1 MGAVGAVLET
11 IMSINTGFPLN
22 AGRRKTLGW
31 MAACAAGAGL
41 FSVARAANNP
51 LVIGQVA
58 PFTGAQAVTGKAI
71 HAGIKLY
78 FDAVNAKGGVNGRPL
93 KLVTRDDG
101 QKPEETVR
109 LARDIWTADSPIALM
124 GTVGTTNLDA
134 LDKDGLLRSARL
146 SMVGPSSGA
155 SSVVLAPNVHLVKAS
170 YHDEVAHLF
179 KQLSANGLKR
189 VAMLYQDDAFG
200 QDVIAGARSAAQ
212 KFGVELAVLSGY
224 PRNTVAIDKAV
235 TEIAAANVQAVFL
248 ASSTAP
254 AIAFVRKYAAA
265 GGKATLYGISVID
278 TDALL
283 SELGPDLARGYA
295 FSVVTPLAQ
304 KSNLPVVREYLQL
317 RENARDADIRS
328 RSLEGFIGAK
338 ALVRVLQGVNDPTPA
353 KVTEALSAA
362 RSVDVG
368 GFVLDFSDAKRAASR
383 YVDFAMFGAG
393 GRIFQ

>member
-1 MGAVGAVLET
+1 
-11 IMSINTGFPLN
+11 MSIETGFPLN

-31 MAACAAGAGL
+31 MAACAAGTGL
-41 FSVARAANNP
+41 LSVARAANNP
-51 LVIGQVA
+51 LVVGQVA

-78 FDAVNAKGGVNGRPL
+78 FDAINAKGGINGRPL

-109 LARDIWTADSPIALM
+109 LIRDLWAADAPVALL

-134 LDKDGLLRSARL
+134 LDKDGVLRSAKL

-155 SSVVLAPNVHLVKAS
+155 SSVVLAPNMHIVKAS
-170 YHDEVAHLF
+170 YHDEVEHLF
-179 KQLSANGLKR
+179 KQLAANGLNR
-189 VAMLYQDDAFG
+189 VAMLFQDDAFG
-200 QDVIAGARSAAQ
+200 RDVIAGAQLAAQ
-212 KFGVELAVLSGY
+212 KHGLELVALSGY
-224 PRNTVAIDKAV
+224 PRNTVAVDKAV
-235 TEIAAANVQAVFL
+235 AEIAAANVQAVFL

-283 SELGPDLARGYA
+283 NELGPDLARGYA

-317 RENARDADIRS
+317 KESSKDGDFRS
-328 RSLEGFIGAK
+328 RSLEGFISAK
-338 ALVRVLQGVNDPTPA
+338 ALVRVLQGINDPTSS
-353 KVTEALSAA
+353 KVTDALNAA

-368 GFVLDFSDAKRAASR
+368 GFVLDFSDPKRAASR

-393 GRIFQ
+393 GRIVQ

>member
-1 MGAVGAVLET
+1 
-11 IMSINTGFPLN
+11 MSIKTVFPLN
-22 AGRRKTLGW
+22 VGRRKTLGL
-31 MAACAAGAGL
+31 MAACATGAGL
-41 FSVARAANNP
+41 LSVARAANNP
-51 LVIGQVA
+51 LVVGQVA

-71 HAGIKLY
+71 HAGIKLC

-93 KLVTRDDG
+93 KLVMRDDG

-109 LARDIWTADSPIALM
+109 LARELWAAEAPVALM

-134 LDKDGLLRSARL
+134 LDKDGLLRSAKL
-146 SMVGPSSGA
+146 SLVCPSSGA
-155 SSVVLAPNVHLVKAS
+155 SSVVLAPNIHLVKAS
-170 YHDEVAHLF
+170 YHDEVAYLF
-179 KQLSANGLKR
+179 KQLASNGLKR
-189 VAMLYQDDAFG
+189 VALLFQDDAFG
-200 QDVIAGARSAAQ
+200 RDVIAGAQVAAKQ
-212 KFGVELAVLSGY
+212 YGVELVALSGY
-224 PRNTVAIDKAV
+224 PRNTVAVDKAV
-235 TEIAAANVQAVFL
+235 AEIAAANVQAVFL
-248 ASSTAP
+248 ASSTAS
-254 AIAFVRKYAAA
+254 AIAFVPKYAAA

-317 RENARDADIRS
+317 RGNSKDGDIRS

-338 ALVRVLQGVNDPTPA
+338 ALVRVLQGLNDPTPA
-353 KVTEALSAA
+353 RVTDALNAA
-362 RSVDVG
+362 RAVDVG
-368 GFVLDFSDAKRAASR
+368 GFVLDFSDPKRAASR